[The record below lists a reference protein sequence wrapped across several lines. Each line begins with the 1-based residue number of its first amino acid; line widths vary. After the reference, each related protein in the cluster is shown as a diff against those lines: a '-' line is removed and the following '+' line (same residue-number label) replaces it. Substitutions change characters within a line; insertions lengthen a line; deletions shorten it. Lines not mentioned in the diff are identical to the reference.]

1 MMKPPCEV
9 AIKELLPL
17 IRALV
22 AKELKAKGFSQAKI
36 ADLIGVTQPAV
47 SGYLRLKVDEEPL
60 YSDEIVA
67 LSKWLAS
74 GLASGTLPSSE
85 AVKGICTLCTNLKCQ
100 GSICMT
106 HKKRVPTLHAEGC
119 DICIQLYSKGL
130 PSVDR
135 KQIVLSNLKAAV
147 NLIQASKEFAALIPE
162 VLVNIVE
169 ATPDATSV
177 RDVAGIPGRIAR
189 IDGAPKAFAQPEF
202 GASRHLASVLLAA
215 MHVNPAIHA
224 AINIAYNRFVKE
236 ALEQLGFS
244 VYVFNRREPPTN
256 TDAAQA
262 RVAEE
267 VLNLGKR
274 GEPLPD
280 VFVDAGGYWIEPS
293 AYIFGADAVEVAQR
307 AIKVAEVVAR
317 LRSKSMG

>member
-1 MMKPPCEV
+1 MKPPCEV
-9 AIKELLPL
+9 VVKELLPL

-22 AKELKAKGFSQAKI
+22 AKELKARSLSQAKI

-47 SGYLRLKVDEEPL
+47 SGYLKLRADKEPL
-60 YSDEIVA
+60 YSEEIVA

-74 GLASGTLPSSE
+74 GLASGSLPSSE
-85 AVKGICTLCTNLKCQ
+85 AVKEICTLCTNLKCQ
-100 GSICMT
+100 GSICAT
-106 HKKRVPTLHAEGC
+106 HKKKAPSLQREGC
-119 DICIQLYSKGL
+119 DICLQLYSKGL

-135 KQIVLSNLKAAV
+135 KQVVLSNLKAAV

-169 ATPDATSV
+169 AIPDAK
-177 RDVAGIPGRIAR
+177 RINDVAGIPGRIAKV
-189 IDGAPKAFAQPEF
+189 DGAPRAFMQPEF

-215 MHVNPAIHA
+215 MQVDPRVHA

-236 ALEQLGFS
+236 AFEKLGFR
-244 VYVFNRREPPTN
+244 VYLFNRREPPTN
-256 TDAAQA
+256 TDTAQA

-293 AYIFGADAVEVAQR
+293 AYIFGANAVEVAQK
-307 AIKVAEVVAR
+307 AIKVAEVVAS
-317 LRSKSMG
+317 LRSESMG

>member
-1 MMKPPCEV
+1 MKPPCEV

-17 IRALV
+17 LRALV
-22 AKELKAKGFSQAKI
+22 AKDLKAKGFSQAKI

-47 SGYLRLKVDEEPL
+47 SGYLKLKVDKEPL
-60 YSDEIVA
+60 YSEEIVA
-67 LSKWLAS
+67 LSKWLSS
-74 GLASGTLPSSE
+74 GLASGTLLSSE
-85 AVKGICTLCTNLKCQ
+85 AVKSICTLCTNLKCQ
-100 GSICMT
+100 GSICIT
-106 HKKRVPTLHAEGC
+106 HKKRVSTLQAEGC

-135 KQIVLSNLKAAV
+135 KQVVLSNLKAAV
-147 NLIQASKEFAALIPE
+147 NLIQTSKEFAALIPE

-169 ATPDATSV
+169 ATSDAKSV

-189 IDGAPKAFAQPEF
+189 IDGAPKAFSQPEF

-215 MHVNPAIHA
+215 MQINPAVHA

-236 ALEQLGFS
+236 AFEQLGFS
-244 VYVFNRREPPTN
+244 VYILNRREPPTN
-256 TDAAQA
+256 TEAAQA

-267 VLNLGKR
+267 VLNLRKR

-293 AYIFGADAVEVAQR
+293 AYIFGADAVEAAQK

-317 LRSKSMG
+317 LRSESTG

>member
-1 MMKPPCEV
+1 MKPPCEV
-9 AIKELLPL
+9 AVKELLPL

-47 SGYLRLKVDEEPL
+47 SGYLKLKVDKDPL
-60 YSDEIVA
+60 YSEEVVTI
-67 LSKWLAS
+67 SKWLAS
-74 GLASGTLPSSE
+74 DLASETLPSSE

-100 GSICMT
+100 GSICVT
-106 HKKRVPTLHAEGC
+106 HKKRFPTLQTEGC
-119 DICIQLYSKGL
+119 DICLQLYSKGL

-135 KQIVLSNLKAAV
+135 KHVVLNNLKAAV
-147 NLIQASKEFAALIPE
+147 NLIQASKEFAEVIPE

-169 ATPDATSV
+169 ATPDAKSI

-189 IDGAPKAFAQPEF
+189 VDGAPRAFMQPEF

-215 MHVNPAIHA
+215 MQINPSVHA

-236 ALEQLGFS
+236 AFEQLGFK
-244 VYVFNRREPPTN
+244 VYIFSRRELPTN
-256 TDAAQA
+256 ADEAQA

-267 VLNLGKR
+267 ISNLGKR

-293 AYIFGADAVEVAQR
+293 AYIFGVDAVEAAQK

-317 LRSKSMG
+317 LRKSIS

>member
-1 MMKPPCEV
+1 MVLKPPCEV
-9 AIKELLPL
+9 AVKELLPL

-22 AKELKAKGFSQAKI
+22 AKELKARGLSQSKI

-47 SGYLRLKVDEEPL
+47 SGYLKLKADREPL
-60 YSDEIVA
+60 YSEEIVA

-100 GSICMT
+100 GSICVT
-106 HKKRVPTLHAEGC
+106 HKKRFPSLKAEGC
-119 DICIQLYSKGL
+119 NICIQLYSKGL
-130 PSVDR
+130 PSVDM
-135 KQIVLSNLKAAV
+135 KQVVLSNLKAAV
-147 NLIQASKEFAALIPE
+147 NLIQASKEFAGLIPE
-162 VLVNIVE
+162 VQVNIVE
-169 ATPDATSV
+169 ATPDAKSV
-177 RDVAGIPGRIAR
+177 RDVAGIPGRIAKV
-189 IDGAPKAFAQPEF
+189 DGAPRAFMQPEF
-202 GASRHLASVLLAA
+202 GASKHLASVLLAA
-215 MHVNPAIHA
+215 MKVNPRVHA

-236 ALEQLGFS
+236 AFEQLGFR
-244 VYVFNRREPPTN
+244 VYVFNRCEPPTN
-256 TDAAQA
+256 ADVAQA

-280 VFVDAGGYWIEPS
+280 VFVDTGGYWIEPA
-293 AYIFGADAVEVAQR
+293 AYIFGVDAVEVAQK

-317 LRSKSMG
+317 LRSTG

>member
-1 MMKPPCEV
+1 MKPPCEV

-22 AKELKAKGFSQAKI
+22 AKELKARGLSQAKI

-47 SGYLRLKVDEEPL
+47 SGYLKLKADKEPL
-60 YSDEIVA
+60 YSEEIVA

-74 GLASGTLPSSE
+74 GLASGTLPYTE

-100 GSICMT
+100 GSICAT
-106 HKKRVPTLHAEGC
+106 HKKEVPSLQTESC
-119 DICIQLYSKGL
+119 DICLQLYSKGL

-135 KQIVLSNLKAAV
+135 KQVVLSNLKAAV

-169 ATPDATSV
+169 AIPEAKNIN
-177 RDVAGIPGRIAR
+177 DVAGIPGRIAKV
-189 IDGAPKAFAQPEF
+189 DGVPRAFMQPEF

-215 MHVNPAIHA
+215 MQVDPSVHA

-236 ALEQLGFS
+236 AFDRLGLK
-244 VYVFNRREPPTN
+244 VYLFNRREPPTN

-293 AYIFGADAVEVAQR
+293 AYIFGADAVEVAQK
-307 AIKVAEVVAR
+307 AIKVAEVVAC
-317 LRSKSMG
+317 LRSESTG

>member
-1 MMKPPCEV
+1 MKPPCEV
-9 AIKELLPL
+9 VVKELLPL

-22 AKELKAKGFSQAKI
+22 AKELKARSLSQAKI

-47 SGYLRLKVDEEPL
+47 SGYLKLRADKEPL
-60 YSDEIVA
+60 YSEEIVA

-74 GLASGTLPSSE
+74 GLASGSLPSSE

-100 GSICMT
+100 GSICAT
-106 HKKRVPTLHAEGC
+106 HKKKAPSLQIEGC
-119 DICIQLYSKGL
+119 DICLQLYSKGL

-135 KQIVLSNLKAAV
+135 KQVVLSNLKAAV

-169 ATPDATSV
+169 AIPDAKSIN
-177 RDVAGIPGRIAR
+177 DVAGIPGRIAKV
-189 IDGAPKAFAQPEF
+189 DGAPRAFMQPEF

-215 MHVNPAIHA
+215 MQVDPSVHA

-236 ALEQLGFS
+236 AFEKLGFR
-244 VYVFNRREPPTN
+244 VYLFNRREPPTN
-256 TDAAQA
+256 TDTAQA

-293 AYIFGADAVEVAQR
+293 AYIFGANAVEVAQK
-307 AIKVAEVVAR
+307 AIKVAEVVAS
-317 LRSKSMG
+317 LRSESMG

>member
-1 MMKPPCEV
+1 MKPPCEV
-9 AIKELLPL
+9 AVKELLPL

-22 AKELKAKGFSQAKI
+22 AKELKARGLSQAKI

-47 SGYLRLKVDEEPL
+47 STYLKLKADREPL
-60 YSDEIVA
+60 YSEEVVA
-67 LSKWLAS
+67 LSKRLAL
-74 GLASGTLPSSE
+74 GLASHTLSSSE
-85 AVKGICTLCTNLKCQ
+85 AVKDICTLCTNLKCQ
-100 GSICMT
+100 GSICVT
-106 HKKRVPTLHAEGC
+106 HKKRFPTLQTEGC
-119 DICIQLYSKGL
+119 DICLQLYSKGL
-130 PSVDR
+130 PTVDK

-147 NLIQASKEFAALIPE
+147 NLIQASKEFAEVIPE

-169 ATPDATSV
+169 ATPDAKSI

-189 IDGAPKAFAQPEF
+189 VDGAPRAFMQPEF

-215 MHVNPAIHA
+215 MQINPRVHA

-236 ALEQLGFS
+236 AFERLGFK
-244 VYVFNRREPPTN
+244 VYIFTRREPPTN
-256 TDAAQA
+256 ADEAQA

-267 VLNLGKR
+267 ISNLGKR

-293 AYIFGADAVEVAQR
+293 AYIFGVDAVEVAQK
-307 AIKVAEVVAR
+307 AIKVAEVVAC
-317 LRSKSMG
+317 LRKSIS